1 MSAALDFAAYDV
13 AEAESEYEYEDLPPR
28 LLALREKIRDSAY
41 LENAINRIASVI
53 SRNMV
58 DNPDELHLNAK
69 EGLYL

>member
-13 AEAESEYEYEDLPPR
+13 AEAEFEYEDLPPR
-28 LLALREKIRDSAY
+28 LLALREKIRDSSY
-41 LENAINRIASVI
+41 LDNAINRIASVI

-69 EGLYL
+69 EGLN

>member
-13 AEAESEYEYEDLPPR
+13 AEAECEYDDLPPR
-28 LLALREKIRDSAY
+28 LMALREKIHDSAY
-41 LENAINRIASVI
+41 LDNAINIIATVI

-58 DNPDELHLNAK
+58 DNPDEWHLNAK

>member
-69 EGLYL
+69 EGLN